1 MNKAIEM
8 HTVYKYC
15 IVIGIGPEMYIK
27 FLNLAVYLCRMFIP
41 TKSRCCWFPNDMRS
55 S

>member
-1 MNKAIEM
+1 MNKAAEM

-27 FLNLAVYLCRMFIP
+27 FLNLAVYLCRMFIQ
-41 TKSRCCWFPNDMRS
+41 NLDAVYLIMI
-55 S
+55 